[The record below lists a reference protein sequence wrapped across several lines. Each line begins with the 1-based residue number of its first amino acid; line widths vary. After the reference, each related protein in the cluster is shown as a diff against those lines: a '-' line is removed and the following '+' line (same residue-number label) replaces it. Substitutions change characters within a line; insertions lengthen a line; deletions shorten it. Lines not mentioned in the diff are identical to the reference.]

1 MHYVHEQ
8 VWPSLRNKKLARAHT
23 FSIALC
29 VPSLIPVLYAGGD
42 VEKIENPLQLVTDEV
57 HRSLGKQGLIEKETK
72 KLPLERPRGCGC
84 SRGLERHF
92 PGASAVSSVAIFVTD
107 IVGQA

>member
-29 VPSLIPVLYAGGD
+29 VPSLIPELYAGGD
-42 VEKIENPLQLVTDEV
+42 VEKIENPLQLVPRHPNLGLNRV
-57 HRSLGKQGLIEKETK
+57 QRSSILFLFQRSILI
-72 KLPLERPRGCGC
+72 LEG
-84 SRGLERHF
+84 
-92 PGASAVSSVAIFVTD
+92 
-107 IVGQA
+107 